1 MATTLD
7 SDADPTYTHF
17 GHRDEFFGL
26 LGRLL
31 DLDLQRLPTGKQE
44 EDEVKLVD
52 QMGEIVCALAD
63 SSKQSPRPANDQLD
77 YYMPLPGLL
86 DPSLYDIVNPLM
98 DKLIESLTTL
108 AHDPSAEISGPRL
121 RRLGRI
127 LNWTVKVRGWKAIG
141 ERTIEGRLITSSSFP
156 LRHSQFA
163 DPDHP
168 LISSIMSELIQNCD
182 DSASPSFLWT
192 RSMGAASGAAAVAG
206 VASYRSVQPDR
217 SLARIP
223 GSSPRHRSSIT
234 NSLRSAHFRA
244 RTTGHITR
252 STFTPSTR
260 ERRGVRCS
268 RPSQAVLASG
278 HGEVIIRSP

>member
-1 MATTLD
+1 MTTTLD

-26 LGRLL
+26 LGCLL
-31 DLDLQRLPTGKQE
+31 DLDLQQLPTGKQE

-52 QMGEIVCALAD
+52 QMGEIVCASAD
-63 SSKQSPRPANDQLD
+63 SSKLSPGLANDQLD

-98 DKLIESLTTL
+98 EKLIASLTTL

-141 ERTIEGRLITSSSFP
+141 ERTIECRLITSSSLP
-156 LRHSQFA
+156 ICYPQFA

-168 LISSIMSELIQNCD
+168 PVSSVISELIQNCD
-182 DSASPSFLWT
+182 DSPSPSYLWA
-192 RSMGAASGAAAVAG
+192 RSMGAASCAAAVAG

-217 SLARIP
+217 PVA
-223 GSSPRHRSSIT
+223 
-234 NSLRSAHFRA
+234 
-244 RTTGHITR
+244 
-252 STFTPSTR
+252 
-260 ERRGVRCS
+260 
-268 RPSQAVLASG
+268 
-278 HGEVIIRSP
+278 